1 MNPICFSG
9 FFKLLS
15 EKDFAMQMYIGYI
28 IEALVLSLPAVILQ
42 LLNNTKLDAWRT
54 ETFWGVIVH
63 GANFIVAVRGILV
76 LGDRMA
82 EEENDQLGNEMRSKH
97 EKQRKML
104 MQINEEELGD
114 DIKGDT
120 PSEEAYD

>member
-1 MNPICFSG
+1 
-9 FFKLLS
+9 
-15 EKDFAMQMYIGYI
+15 
-28 IEALVLSLPAVILQ
+28 
-42 LLNNTKLDAWRT
+42 
-54 ETFWGVIVH
+54 
-63 GANFIVAVRGILV
+63 
-76 LGDRMA
+76 MA

>member
-1 MNPICFSG
+1 M
-9 FFKLLS
+9 
-15 EKDFAMQMYIGYI
+15 
-28 IEALVLSLPAVILQ
+28 
-42 LLNNTKLDAWRT
+42 LNNTKLDAWRT

>member
-1 MNPICFSG
+1 
-9 FFKLLS
+9 
-15 EKDFAMQMYIGYI
+15 
-28 IEALVLSLPAVILQ
+28 
-42 LLNNTKLDAWRT
+42 
-54 ETFWGVIVH
+54 VIVH
-63 GANFIVAVRGILV
+63 GVNFIVAVRGILV

-120 PSEEAYD
+120 PSEVAYD